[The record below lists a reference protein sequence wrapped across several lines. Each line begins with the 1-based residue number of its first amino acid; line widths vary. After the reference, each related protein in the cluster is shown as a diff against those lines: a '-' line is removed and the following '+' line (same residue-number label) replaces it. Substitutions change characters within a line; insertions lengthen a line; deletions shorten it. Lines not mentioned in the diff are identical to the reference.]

1 MLSPPVLGIF
11 VDRQDWVRSWNQAPE
26 LLQRI
31 FSAQSFLV
39 TFPIGLNV
47 AWRNNW
53 EMEMEMEKKHGGNIM
68 YMEYSDSKGRAK
80 NMEYIY
86 IHNIYGEYIGISL
99 KICALCHIQ

>member
-11 VDRQDWVRSWNQAPE
+11 DRQDWVRSWNQAPE

-31 FSAQSFLV
+31 AALAQSFLV

-53 EMEMEMEKKHGGNIM
+53 EMDMGK
-68 YMEYSDSKGRAK
+68 K
-80 NMEYIY
+80 NME
-86 IHNIYGEYIGISL
+86 GI
-99 KICALCHIQ
+99 

>member
-11 VDRQDWVRSWNQAPE
+11 DRQDWVRSWNQAPE

-31 FSAQSFLV
+31 AALAQSFLV

-53 EMEMEMEKKHGGNIM
+53 EMDMGKKHGGNI
-68 YMEYSDSKGRAK
+68 
-80 NMEYIY
+80 NIYIY
-86 IHNIYGEYIGISL
+86 TI
-99 KICALCHIQ
+99 